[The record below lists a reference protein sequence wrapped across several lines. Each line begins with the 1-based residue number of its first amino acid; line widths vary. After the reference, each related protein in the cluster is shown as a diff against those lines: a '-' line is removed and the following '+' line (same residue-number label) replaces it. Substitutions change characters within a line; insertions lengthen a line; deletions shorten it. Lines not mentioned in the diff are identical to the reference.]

1 MFGLR
6 RQSDVKLLI
15 FFDMSTKIL
24 LFSRPQIAH
33 TQGDVERIF
42 SLIEHYG
49 FDFAINQ
56 EFAQIV
62 EQLTERK
69 IEPERI
75 YAYDTGEQPTASVM
89 LCFGGDGTLLEGIHR
104 LSNKA
109 IPVAGINLGHLGF
122 LTSATRD
129 DIEIL
134 FDNVA
139 SGKLSIQARTLLD
152 VEGAKA
158 DGVRVLALNEVAIQR
173 LEASMLKVEA
183 KVNGQT
189 VAQYNGDG
197 LIVSTPTGSTAYSL
211 SAGGPIVAP
220 GCECFLLT
228 PLAPHNFGMR
238 PVVIPDTAEIVLS
251 VHSRHGEAMLSIDN
265 RTYRLGDGEEITL
278 RKAIEK
284 ILLVQPHNISFYQT
298 LHSKMGWDVD
308 IRN

>member
-1 MFGLR
+1 
-6 RQSDVKLLI
+6 
-15 FFDMSTKIL
+15 MSTKIL

-75 YAYDTGEQPTASVM
+75 YAYETGELPTASVM
-89 LCFGGDGTLLEGIHR
+89 LCFGGDGTLLEGVHR

-109 IPVAGINLGHLGF
+109 IPIAGINLGHLGF

-134 FDNVA
+134 FENVA

-152 VEGAKA
+152 VEGVKA

-183 KVNGQT
+183 KVDGQT

-228 PLAPHNFGMR
+228 PHAPHNFGMR

>member
-1 MFGLR
+1 
-6 RQSDVKLLI
+6 
-15 FFDMSTKIL
+15 MSTKIL

-33 TQGDVERIF
+33 TQGDVERVF

-56 EFAQIV
+56 EFALIV
-62 EQLTERK
+62 EKLTSRK
-69 IEPERI
+69 IEAEKI
-75 YAYDTGEQPTASVM
+75 YAYQTGEQPTHSVM
-89 LCFGGDGTLLEGIHR
+89 LCLGGDGTLLEGIHR
-104 LSNKA
+104 LTNKA

-129 DIEIL
+129 NIETLFENIARNKLAIQPRTIL
-134 FDNVA
+134 
-139 SGKLSIQARTLLD
+139 S
-152 VEGAKA
+152 VEGVESA
-158 DGVRVLALNEVAIQR
+158 DGRLLALNEVSIQR

-183 KVNGQT
+183 KVDGQT

-197 LIVSTPTGSTAYSL
+197 LIVATPTGSTAYSL

-220 GCECFLLT
+220 SCECFLLT

-238 PVVIPDTAEIVLS
+238 PVVIPDNAEIVLC

-265 RTYRLGDGEEITL
+265 RTYRLKDGEKIVL
-278 RKAIEK
+278 RRNEEK
-284 ILLVQPHNISFYQT
+284 ILLVQPHNISFYQA
-298 LHSKMGWDVD
+298 LHSKMMWDVD

>member
-1 MFGLR
+1 
-6 RQSDVKLLI
+6 
-15 FFDMSTKIL
+15 MSTKIL

-33 TQGDVERIF
+33 TQGDVERVF

-56 EFAQIV
+56 EFALIV
-62 EQLTERK
+62 EKLTSRK
-69 IEPERI
+69 IEAEKI
-75 YAYDTGEQPTASVM
+75 YAYQTGEQPTHSVM
-89 LCFGGDGTLLEGIHR
+89 LCLGGDGTLLEGIHR
-104 LSNKA
+104 LTNKA

-129 DIEIL
+129 NIETLFENIARNKLAIQPRTIL
-134 FDNVA
+134 
-139 SGKLSIQARTLLD
+139 S
-152 VEGAKA
+152 VEGVEAA
-158 DGVRVLALNEVAIQR
+158 DGRLLALNEVSIQR

-183 KVNGQT
+183 KVDGQT

-197 LIVSTPTGSTAYSL
+197 LIVATPTGSTAYSL

-220 GCECFLLT
+220 SCECFLLT

-238 PVVIPDTAEIVLS
+238 PVVIPDNAEIVLS

-265 RTYRLGDGEEITL
+265 RTYRLKDGEKIVL
-278 RKAIEK
+278 RRNEEK
-284 ILLVQPHNISFYQT
+284 ILLVQPHNISFYQA
-298 LHSKMGWDVD
+298 LHSKMMWDVD

>member
-1 MFGLR
+1 
-6 RQSDVKLLI
+6 
-15 FFDMSTKIL
+15 MSTKIL

-33 TQGDVERIF
+33 TQGDVERVF

-56 EFAQIV
+56 EFALIV
-62 EQLTERK
+62 EKLTSRK
-69 IEPERI
+69 IEAEKI
-75 YAYDTGEQPTASVM
+75 YAYQTGEQPAHSVM
-89 LCFGGDGTLLEGIHR
+89 LCLGGDGTLLEGIHR

-129 DIEIL
+129 NIETLFENIASNKLAIQPRTIL
-134 FDNVA
+134 
-139 SGKLSIQARTLLD
+139 S
-152 VEGAKA
+152 VEGVESA
-158 DGVRVLALNEVAIQR
+158 DGRLLALNEVSIQR

-183 KVNGQT
+183 KVDGQT

-197 LIVSTPTGSTAYSL
+197 LIVATPTGSTAYSL

-220 GCECFLLT
+220 SCECFLLT

-238 PVVIPDTAEIVLS
+238 PVVIPDNAEIVLS

-265 RTYRLGDGEEITL
+265 RTYRLKDGEKIVL
-278 RKAIEK
+278 RRNEEK
-284 ILLVQPHNISFYQT
+284 ILLVQPHNISFYQA
-298 LHSKMGWDVD
+298 LHSKMMWDVD